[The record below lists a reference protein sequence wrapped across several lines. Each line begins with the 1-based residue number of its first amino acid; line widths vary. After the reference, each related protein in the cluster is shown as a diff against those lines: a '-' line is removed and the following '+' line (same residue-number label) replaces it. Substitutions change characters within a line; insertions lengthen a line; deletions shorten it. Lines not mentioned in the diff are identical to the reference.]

1 MSNLRIVKYKGDA
14 VCFWPFALELH
25 MYVHLFG
32 QYLLIV
38 MGGDQMKFGSEIVES
53 GVPLPSLI
61 KEAQVSC

>member
-1 MSNLRIVKYKGDA
+1 
-14 VCFWPFALELH
+14 

-38 MGGDQMKFGSEIVES
+38 MGENQMKFGSEIVES
-53 GVPLPSLI
+53 I

>member
-1 MSNLRIVKYKGDA
+1 
-14 VCFWPFALELH
+14 

-38 MGGDQMKFGSEIVES
+38 MGEDQMKFGSEIVES

-61 KEAQVSC
+61 KSYYDFVNAYKVNCKNVAQTIDDNY